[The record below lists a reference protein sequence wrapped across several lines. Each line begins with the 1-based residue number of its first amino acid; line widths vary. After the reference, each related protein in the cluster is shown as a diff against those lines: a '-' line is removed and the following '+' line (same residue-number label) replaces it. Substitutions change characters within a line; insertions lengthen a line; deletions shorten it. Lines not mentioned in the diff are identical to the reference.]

1 MCEKPDPT
9 AMNSALVHTPD
20 EVRAWLRLLMTPHVG
35 PATQRQLLQIWG
47 WPTAIFEASLSEM
60 RAHLSESLALVLQ
73 REPPELN
80 STFDRTMAWLEGSNC
95 HLLTLGTDAYPP
107 LLLQTAD
114 PPVCLFA
121 QGDIDCLRDRQWLAM
136 VGSRNP
142 TPQGIANARAFAR
155 AIAQQGRGVV
165 SGLAL
170 GVDGAAHEGALA
182 GNGSTIAVVGT
193 GLDRVYPKAHHA
205 LAHQIAD
212 TGLLLSEYVLGS
224 PPLASHFPQRN
235 RIISGL
241 SAGVLVVEATL
252 QSGSLITARLAGDQ
266 GREVFAIPGSIHSP
280 QSKGCHAL
288 IRQGAKLVESAQD
301 VMEELGWTTQTPVAA
316 IQPSPSSTGKRTTQ
330 ASVPVSAAGS
340 PMASPLSADALAMLD
355 AMGQEVTDIETLLT
369 HTGTTAASAQAVLME
384 LEING
389 QVAKLPGARWQR
401 LM

>member
-1 MCEKPDPT
+1 
-9 AMNSALVHTPD
+9 MNSAQAHTPED
-20 EVRAWLRLLMTPHVG
+20 IQAWLRLLMTPGVG
-35 PATQRQLLQIWG
+35 PATQRQLLHIWQ
-47 WPTAIFEASLSEM
+47 WPTAIFESSLSDK
-60 RAHLSESLALVLQ
+60 RVHLSEALALALHQ
-73 REPPELN
+73 EPPELKP
-80 STFDRTMAWLEGSNC
+80 TLERTMLWLESTHC
-95 HLLTLGTDAYPP
+95 HLLTMGSDAYPAS
-107 LLLQTAD
+107 LLQTAD

-121 QGDIDCLRDRQWLAM
+121 QGNLACLQNLPWLAI

-142 TPQGIANARAFAR
+142 TPQGVANARAFAR
-155 AIAQQGRGVV
+155 AFAEQGLGVV

-182 GNGSTIAVVGT
+182 GKGPTIAVVGT

-205 LAHQIAD
+205 LAHQIAE

-224 PPLASHFPQRN
+224 PPLAAHFPQRN

-288 IRQGAKLVESAQD
+288 IRQGAKLVESATD
-301 VMEELGWTTQTPVAA
+301 VLEELGWSTQAAAQVAR
-316 IQPSPSSTGKRTTQ
+316 SPSDSEPRRTPHPT
-330 ASVPVSAAGS
+330 AS
-340 PMASPLSADALAMLD
+340 ALVHEATDLNLLTPEAQAMLD
-355 AMGQEVTDIETLLT
+355 AMGHEVTDIDELLAQ
-369 HTGTTAASAQAVLME
+369 TGATAAIAQAVLME

-389 QVAKLPGARWQR
+389 QVARLPGARWQR
-401 LM
+401 VI